1 METKNSIVVGLD
13 FDGTCVT
20 HEYPNIGKDI
30 GAAAVLKQLVEHGH
44 KLMLWT
50 MRGTKPQGDRETLK
64 EAVDWFNEND
74 IRLWGIN
81 MNPSQQASGWS
92 NSHKQHA
99 HMYIDDAALGAPL
112 TFNPELSDRPFMDW
126 VAVEQI
132 LKQSKII

>member
-20 HEYPNIGKDI
+20 HDYPNIGKDI
-30 GAAAVLKQLVEHGH
+30 GAIPILKQLVENGH

-50 MRGTKPQGDRETLK
+50 MRGTKPQNERETLR
-64 EAVDWFNEND
+64 EAVEWFNEND

-81 MNPSQQASGWS
+81 RNPSQQASGWS
-92 NSHKQHA
+92 NSNKQHA

-112 TFNPELSDRPFMDW
+112 TFNPELSDKPFMDW
-126 VAVEQI
+126 IAVEQI